1 MANFDFSKEG
11 KFAKKAME
19 QARYSKMKRT
29 MNKER
34 ELGQRLDMI
43 EAGPKL
49 DRRKAKQPVGKAK
62 QPVGKAKQPVIN
74 SLNNLLYAAQLYA
87 NEKHAVGLENLSSQ
101 EYDLFKLTV
110 SILETN
116 KGSLSISKKRNKT
129 RKKKK
134 KGKKQ

>member
-1 MANFDFSKEG
+1 MANFNFSKEG

-34 ELGQRLDMI
+34 DLGQRLDMI

-49 DRRKAKQPVGKAK
+49 DWRKPKK
-62 QPVGKAKQPVIN
+62 PVIN
-74 SLNNLLYAAQLYA
+74 SLNNLLSTAQLYV
-87 NEKHAVGLENLSSQ
+87 NEKHAEGLKNLPPKEVRIFELCLQ
-101 EYDLFKLTV
+101 L
-110 SILETN
+110 LESN
-116 KGSLSISKKRNKT
+116 KGSLSMGKKRNKT

-134 KGKKQ
+134 KKKGKKQ

>member
-49 DRRKAKQPVGKAK
+49 DRRKAK